1 MVRVVWTCGVCLR
14 LDLIYERL
22 FGRGT
27 RAGLRLGE
35 EGGFEEGSA
44 ERAGRIMNGST
55 CHDEDERGLWTG
67 IV

>member
-1 MVRVVWTCGVCLR
+1 MVRVVWTYGVCLR
-14 LDLIYERL
+14 LDLIYER
-22 FGRGT
+22 FGRGH
-27 RAGLRLGE
+27 ASWFEVGGE
-35 EGGFEEGSA
+35 EAGFEEGSA